1 MRADRKELAMNAIG
15 GDLCREHCGTKVL
28 ECAPDGPKVGCA
40 QGAADLVNEAFETGA
55 RVIAV
60 PVERLAEDFFTLSSR
75 VAGEVAQKVVQYGI
89 KLAVVGDISR
99 YLKQSAPLRDWVR
112 ESNRGADLWF
122 VEDFIALDEKL
133 EARNRAREAVA
144 E

>member
-1 MRADRKELAMNAIG
+1 M
-15 GDLCREHCGTKVL
+15 GDHCREHCGTQVL
-28 ECAPDGPKVGCA
+28 ECTPDGPKICCA
-40 QGAADLVNEAFETGA
+40 GDAVELVNEAFEAGA

-75 VAGEVAQKVVQYGI
+75 VAGDVAQKVVQYGI
-89 KLAVVGDISR
+89 KLAVVGDIGR
-99 YLKQSAPLRDWVR
+99 YLKRSAPFGDWVR

-122 VEDFIALDEKL
+122 VEDFVALDEKL
-133 EARNRAREAVA
+133 EARNRAAREAAV